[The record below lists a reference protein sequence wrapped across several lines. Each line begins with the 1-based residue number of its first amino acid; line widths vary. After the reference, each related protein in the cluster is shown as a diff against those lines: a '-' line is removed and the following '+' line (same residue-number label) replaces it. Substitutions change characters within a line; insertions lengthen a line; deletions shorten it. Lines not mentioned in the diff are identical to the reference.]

1 MPFGIGAGFEK
12 NGGTILFVC
21 DGFYVTTPLDAILG
35 PMLVDAEDADEL
47 VQQIRKLEEN
57 GEIGETFVYNE
68 ESEAG
73 RTRRLILLVE
83 IFLYGFIIVI
93 VLIGVTNVLNTVS
106 TNMNLR
112 QREFAML
119 QSVGMT
125 RKEFFRMIRVEG
137 VLYVLKSLAYGIP
150 IGLGLSLLVFLM
162 IRRQYDYGYVF
173 PWQAIIIS
181 IVTVVLI
188 IGLSMWSAMRRQRKL
203 NIIETI
209 RR

>member
-1 MPFGIGAGFEK
+1 M
-12 NGGTILFVC
+12 IL
-21 DGFYVTTPLDAILG
+21 
-35 PMLVDAEDADEL
+35 
-47 VQQIRKLEEN
+47 QIRKLQEN

-68 ESEAG
+68 ESEAN
-73 RTRRLILLVE
+73 RTRRLILVVE

-125 RKEFFRMIRVEG
+125 RKEFHRMIRVEG
-137 VLYVLKSLAYGIP
+137 VLYVLKSLAFGIP
-150 IGLGLSLLVFLM
+150 IGLGLSGLVYLM
-162 IRRQYDYGYVF
+162 IRHQFDYGYVF

-181 IVTVVLI
+181 LVAVVLI
-188 IGLSMWSAMRRQRKL
+188 IGLSMWSALRKQRKL

-209 RR
+209 RRQTY

>member
-1 MPFGIGAGFEK
+1 
-12 NGGTILFVC
+12 
-21 DGFYVTTPLDAILG
+21 
-35 PMLVDAEDADEL
+35 
-47 VQQIRKLEEN
+47 
-57 GEIGETFVYNE
+57 
-68 ESEAG
+68 
-73 RTRRLILLVE
+73 
-83 IFLYGFIIVI
+83 
-93 VLIGVTNVLNTVS
+93 
-106 TNMNLR
+106 
-112 QREFAML
+112 
-119 QSVGMT
+119 
-125 RKEFFRMIRVEG
+125 MIRVEG

-209 RR
+209 RRQTY

>member
-1 MPFGIGAGFEK
+1 MLIVCEGFFPTLPIDVNYSSMLIDSEDPEEM
-12 NGGTILFVC
+12 IL
-21 DGFYVTTPLDAILG
+21 
-35 PMLVDAEDADEL
+35 
-47 VQQIRKLEEN
+47 QIRKLQEN

-68 ESEAG
+68 ESEAN
-73 RTRRLILLVE
+73 RTRRLILVVE

-125 RKEFFRMIRVEG
+125 RKEFHRMIRVEG
-137 VLYVLKSLAYGIP
+137 VLYVLKSLAFGIP
-150 IGLGLSLLVFLM
+150 IGLGLSGLVYLM
-162 IRRQYDYGYVF
+162 IRHQFDYGYVF

-181 IVTVVLI
+181 LVAVVLI
-188 IGLSMWSAMRRQRKL
+188 IGLSMWSALRKQRKL

-209 RR
+209 RRQTY